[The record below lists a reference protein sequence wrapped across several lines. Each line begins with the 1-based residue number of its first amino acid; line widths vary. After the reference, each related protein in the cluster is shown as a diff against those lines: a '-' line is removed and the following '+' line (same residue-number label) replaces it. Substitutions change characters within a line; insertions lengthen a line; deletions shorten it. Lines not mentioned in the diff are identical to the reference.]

1 MYRLPIILILVFSPL
16 ISFSEQESPDE
27 LNESRPSLFWD
38 HLYTHGGWT
47 LYCGL
52 KFVQPGLSQEQ
63 FTITIDH
70 IYPLDSML
78 KAQNCDSR
86 MQCHDSD
93 NKKFLQMES
102 DLHNQYPVLLDLNN
116 SLRLSE
122 YGEIDGENWRFE
134 NCDFERTRGII
145 EPRPLA
151 RGNIARA
158 IFYMHSRYNLPVNH
172 KQLQILM
179 EWNRQDPPSAQE
191 QIRNDRIEIVQGRR
205 NPYIDNP
212 SIAESLAINQ

>member
-1 MYRLPIILILVFSPL
+1 MFRLLIILIFVFSPIAAL
-16 ISFSEQESPDE
+16 AEQESPDD
-27 LNESRPSLFWD
+27 LDESRASLFWD
-38 HLYTHGGWT
+38 HLYVHGGWT

-52 KFVQPGLSQEQ
+52 KFVQPGRSQEQ
-63 FTITIDH
+63 LAVTIDH
-70 IYPLDSML
+70 IYPVDNML
-78 KAQNCDSR
+78 KALNCDSR
-86 MQCHDSD
+86 MQCHDS
-93 NKKFLQMES
+93 NNEKFLQMES

-122 YGEIDGENWRFE
+122 YGVIEGENWRFE

-158 IFYMHSRYNLPVNH
+158 IFYMHSRYNLPVNS

-179 EWNRQDPPSAQE
+179 EWNRQDPPSTQE

-205 NPYIDNP
+205 NTYIDNP
-212 SIAESLAINQ
+212 SLAESLAIKR